1 MNMIMNGLQVSPKF
15 FNQLLTIS
23 VSGNAPHCEDSKLL
37 AHEFQFKPSFLLFKV
52 IGVIVSRCCVR
63 RGNMRAARGI

>member
-1 MNMIMNGLQVSPKF
+1 VNMVMNGLQISPKF
-15 FNQLLTIS
+15 FHQFAKYQRFKVYPTLLRHLLT
-23 VSGNAPHCEDSKLL
+23 NQ
-37 AHEFQFKPSFLLFKV
+37 FQVKCFIPRFKV